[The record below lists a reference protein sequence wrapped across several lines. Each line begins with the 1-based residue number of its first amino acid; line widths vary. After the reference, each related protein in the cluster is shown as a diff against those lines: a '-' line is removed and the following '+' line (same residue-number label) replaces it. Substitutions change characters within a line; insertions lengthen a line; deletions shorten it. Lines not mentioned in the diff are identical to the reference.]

1 MNLSVCR
8 RRKIE
13 TTEGIYGKDFMIDLR
28 RMINLKEELY
38 RPMKN
43 SIIEGMRGNGVMKK
57 RSLNRALAAS
67 ILLLTGF
74 LLLLINIGVIS
85 LEIKEMFVEV
95 YPILLLLAGIY
106 LFISYFSRQ
115 SGNKLF
121 IGLFLITYS
130 TLLLISKFTNLD
142 FKIWN
147 LWPLL
152 IVFIG
157 LQLLLSKNNRIV
169 HKDKTEY
176 YEDETLNTK
185 PNEQGDYSQKIE
197 EALIHLEN
205 GKEKLRELSGKKADE
220 QTHGIIHQQ
229 IEDVWTEIN
238 KSQETINLLKLTG
251 KPELRKKKSKEKSK
265 VRYSKMI
272 TLGSVD
278 FNQSNW
284 HLEPMNIYHGIG
296 DYSFDLN
303 KAYIPERETLIQ
315 LKGWIGDVNILIPE
329 DIPIR
334 VQAKVTI
341 GEVTIFSSSSAHVF
355 GPNVYFESPQYE
367 EAVKKIDFVIDMMI
381 GEVKI
386 DKV

>member
-1 MNLSVCR
+1 
-8 RRKIE
+8 
-13 TTEGIYGKDFMIDLR
+13 
-28 RMINLKEELY
+28 
-38 RPMKN
+38 MKN
-43 SIIEGMRGNGVMKK
+43 SIIIEGMRGNGVMKK

-95 YPILLLLAGIY
+95 YPILLLLTGVY
-106 LFISYFSRQ
+106 LLISYFSRK
-115 SGNKLF
+115 SGKKLF
-121 IGLFLITYS
+121 IGLFLLTYS
-130 TLLLISKFTNLD
+130 TLSLVSKFTNLE

-157 LQLLLSKNNRIV
+157 LQLLLSKNKHIV
-169 HKDKTEY
+169 YQDETEY
-176 YEDETLNTK
+176 YENISSLTSTH
-185 PNEQGDYSQKIE
+185 NEQGDYSQKIE
-197 EALIHLEN
+197 EALVHLEN
-205 GKEKLRELSGKKADE
+205 GKVKLRELSGKEREKQIHEKTQAGEELINSMD
-220 QTHGIIHQQ
+220 GIIHQQ
-229 IEDVWTEIN
+229 IENVWTQIN
-238 KSQETINLLKLTG
+238 NSQEIINSIKLTD
-251 KPELRKKKSKEKSK
+251 KPDLRKKKKKEKSK
-265 VRYSKMI
+265 VRNSKMV

-296 DYSFDLN
+296 DYSFDFN

-355 GPNVYFESPQYE
+355 GPQVFFESPQYE
-367 EAVKKIDFVIDMMI
+367 EAAKKIDFVIDMMI

>member
-1 MNLSVCR
+1 
-8 RRKIE
+8 
-13 TTEGIYGKDFMIDLR
+13 
-28 RMINLKEELY
+28 
-38 RPMKN
+38 MKN
-43 SIIEGMRGNGVMKK
+43 SILEGMRGNGVMKK

-85 LEIKEMFVEV
+85 LEIKEMFVEI
-95 YPILLLLAGIY
+95 YPMLLLLAGVY
-106 LFISYFSRQ
+106 LFISYFSRK

-152 IVFIG
+152 IVFMG
-157 LQLLLSKNNRIV
+157 LQLLLSKNKHIV
-169 HKDKTEY
+169 YQDKTEY
-176 YEDETLNTK
+176 YEDNSRLDSKHNV
-185 PNEQGDYSQKIE
+185 QGDYSQKVE
-197 EALIHLEN
+197 EALLHLEC
-205 GKEKLRELSGKKADE
+205 GKEKLREFSGKEVDKQIREKTQAGEEFTNIIDE
-220 QTHGIIHQQ
+220 YIQEQ
-229 IEDVWTEIN
+229 IEDVWTQIN
-238 KSQETINLLKLTG
+238 KSQEIMNSLKLTDE
-251 KPELRKKKSKEKSK
+251 PDLRKKKTKEKSK
-265 VRYSKMI
+265 VRNSKMV

-284 HLEPMNIYHGIG
+284 HLEPMNIYHAIG
-296 DYSFDLN
+296 DYSFNFN

>member
-1 MNLSVCR
+1 
-8 RRKIE
+8 
-13 TTEGIYGKDFMIDLR
+13 
-28 RMINLKEELY
+28 
-38 RPMKN
+38 
-43 SIIEGMRGNGVMKK
+43 MKK

-106 LFISYFSRQ
+106 LFVSYFSRK

-130 TLLLISKFTNLD
+130 TLLLISKLTNLD

-157 LQLLLSKNNRIV
+157 LQLLLSKNKHIV
-169 HKDKTEY
+169 YQDKTEY
-176 YEDETLNTK
+176 YEDINGSNSNHV
-185 PNEQGDYSQKIE
+185 NEQGEYSQKVE
-197 EALIHLEN
+197 EAVVHLEN
-205 GKEKLRELSGKKADE
+205 GKVKLREVDK
-220 QTHGIIHQQ
+220 QTRENTSIDGIIHQQ
-229 IEDVWTEIN
+229 IEDVWTQIN
-238 KSQETINLLKLTG
+238 KSQETINSLKLIG
-251 KPELRKKKSKEKSK
+251 ESELRKKKSKEKSN
-265 VRYSKMI
+265 VRNSKMV

-296 DYSFDLN
+296 DYSFDFN

-329 DIPIR
+329 GIPIR

-355 GPNVYFESPQYE
+355 GPNVYFESPHYE

>member
-1 MNLSVCR
+1 
-8 RRKIE
+8 
-13 TTEGIYGKDFMIDLR
+13 
-28 RMINLKEELY
+28 
-38 RPMKN
+38 
-43 SIIEGMRGNGVMKK
+43 MRGNGVMKK

-74 LLLLINIGVIS
+74 LLLFINIGVIS

-106 LFISYFSRQ
+106 LFVSYFSRK

-130 TLLLISKFTNLD
+130 TLSLISKFTNLD

-157 LQLLLSKNNRIV
+157 LQLLLSKNKHIV
-169 HKDKTEY
+169 YQDKTEY
-176 YEDETLNTK
+176 YEDISGSNSNHVR
-185 PNEQGDYSQKIE
+185 NEQGEYSQKVE
-197 EALIHLEN
+197 EALVHLEN
-205 GKEKLRELSGKKADE
+205 GKVKLREVDK
-220 QTHGIIHQQ
+220 QTRENTSIDGIIHQQ
-229 IEDVWTEIN
+229 IENVWAQIN
-238 KSQETINLLKLTG
+238 KSQETINSLKLIG
-251 KPELRKKKSKEKSK
+251 ELDLRKKRSKAKSK
-265 VRYSKMI
+265 VRNSKMV

-296 DYSFDLN
+296 DYSFDFN

-329 DIPIR
+329 GIPIR

-355 GPNVYFESPQYE
+355 GPNVYFESPHYE